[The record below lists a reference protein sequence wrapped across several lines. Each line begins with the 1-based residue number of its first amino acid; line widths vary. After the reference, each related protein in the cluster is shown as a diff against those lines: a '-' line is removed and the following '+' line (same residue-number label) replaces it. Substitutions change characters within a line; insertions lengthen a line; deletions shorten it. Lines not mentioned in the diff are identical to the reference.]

1 MALFDINLPEMKE
14 EKVQDHTSRF
24 VIAPLYP
31 GYGMTIGNSIRRVLL
46 SSLAG
51 AAVTAVKIEGTDHE
65 FATLKGIR
73 EDMINLILNIKQ
85 LKLRYDGTE
94 PVTIKL
100 SKSGQGVVKAGD
112 ITASN
117 GVEVVSKD
125 LELCYIDDPKGKLE
139 MELKVE
145 QGRGYSPVE
154 SRQTEKLPIGYI
166 AVDAIYTPIKR
177 VRFNIDN
184 TRVGQMTNLD
194 SLNMEVETDGSISP
208 ADAMQQAA
216 EVLVGHFQVLA
227 GMDVVSVGTDGILTA
242 EAKAEA
248 EHGQVAIEELSLS
261 QRTTNAL
268 INNDILTIAD
278 LTQITKADLKSLK
291 GFGQKAFEE
300 VLEKLEEMGI
310 KLSE

>member
-1 MALFDINLPEMKE
+1 MALYDINLPEMKE
-14 EKVQDHTSRF
+14 EKVADYTSRF
-24 VIAPLYP
+24 VAEPLHP
-31 GYGMTIGNSIRRVLL
+31 GYGMTIGNSMRRVLL

-73 EDMINLILNIKQ
+73 EDVITLILNIKQ
-85 LKLRYDGTE
+85 LKLRYEGTE
-94 PVTIKL
+94 PVTVTL
-100 SKSGQGVVKAGD
+100 SKSGKGSVTAGD
-112 ITASN
+112 IKVVD
-117 GVEVVSKD
+117 GVEIVSKD
-125 LELCYIDDPKGKLE
+125 LELCYIDDAKTKLE
-139 MELKVE
+139 IELKVE

-154 SRQTEKLPIGYI
+154 SRGTEKLPIGYI

-194 SLNMEVETDGSISP
+194 SLAIEVETDGSITP
-208 ADAMQQAA
+208 AEAMSQAA
-216 EVLVGHFQVLA
+216 EILVGHFQVLA
-227 GMDVVSVGTDGILTA
+227 GMDVVSVGTEGIMTA

-268 INNDILTIAD
+268 INNDILTIGD
-278 LTQITKADLKSLK
+278 LTQLTKADLKSLK

-300 VLEKLEEMGI
+300 VIEKVEEMGI
-310 KLSE
+310 KLGE

>member
-1 MALFDINLPEMKE
+1 MALYDINLPEMKE
-14 EKVQDHTSRF
+14 EKVADHTSRF
-24 VIAPLYP
+24 VVEPLYP
-31 GYGMTIGNSIRRVLL
+31 GYGMTIGNSMRRVLL

-73 EDMINLILNIKQ
+73 EDMITLILNIKQ
-85 LKLRYDGTE
+85 LKLRYEGTE
-94 PVTIKL
+94 PVTITL
-100 SKSGQGVVKAGD
+100 SKSGAGSVTAGD
-112 ITASN
+112 ITVVD
-117 GVEVVSKD
+117 GVEVANKD
-125 LELCYIDDPKGKLE
+125 LELCYIDDAKAKLE
-139 MELKVE
+139 IEFKVE

-154 SRQTEKLPIGYI
+154 SRDAEKLPIGYI

-194 SLNMEVETDGSISP
+194 SLALEVETDGSISP
-208 ADAMQQAA
+208 SEAMSQAA
-216 EVLVGHFQVLA
+216 EILVGHFQVMA
-227 GMDVVSVGTDGILTA
+227 GMDVVSVGTEGIMTA

-268 INNDILTIAD
+268 INNDILTIGD
-278 LTQITKADLKSLK
+278 LTQLTKADLKSLK

-300 VLEKLEEMGI
+300 VLEKVEEMGI

>member
-14 EKVQDHTSRF
+14 EQVQDHTSRF

-117 GVEVVSKD
+117 GVEIVSKD

>member
-1 MALFDINLPEMKE
+1 MALYDINLPEMKE
-14 EKVQDHTSRF
+14 EQVNENTAKF
-24 VIAPLYP
+24 VIEPLYP

-51 AAVTAVKIEGTDHE
+51 AAVTAVKIDGVDHE
-65 FATLKGIR
+65 FTTIKGIR
-73 EDMINLILNIKQ
+73 EDIIALILNIKQ
-85 LKLRYDGTE
+85 LKVSYQGAE
-94 PVTIKL
+94 PVTVKL
-100 SKSGQGVVKAGD
+100 SKSGAGLVKAGD
-112 ITASN
+112 IQVVN
-117 GVEVVSKD
+117 GVEIANKNH
-125 LELCYIDDPKGKLE
+125 ELCYIDDPKCKLD
-139 MELKVE
+139 MELKIE

-154 SRQTEKLPIGYI
+154 TRQVEKLPIGYI

-177 VRFNIDN
+177 VRFSIEN

-194 SLNMEVETDGSISP
+194 SLTVEVETDGSITP
-208 ADAMQQAA
+208 ADAMQQAS
-216 EVLVGHFQVLA
+216 EILVGHFQVLA
-227 GMDVVSVGTDGILTA
+227 GMNVVSVGSEGILTA

-248 EHGQVAIEELSLS
+248 EHGQVAIEEMLLS

-268 INNDILTIAD
+268 INNDILTISD
-278 LTQITKADLKSLK
+278 LTQITKGDLKSLK